1 MEAKILGSL
10 ILKMLS
16 KVAYRLY
23 WLARYIERAEN
34 TARFIN
40 VNSNLLFDLPV
51 GTKIGWKTLIDIT
64 GSEELFQQLYTKF
77 DERSIMK
84 FLISDKRNPSSII
97 SSLGQARENAR
108 TTREILPTESWEK
121 INELYYSTIEEISK
135 GTGRKIRFTLLQ
147 NIIYGCQLLVGL
159 LSGTMSNNAAYDFM
173 KMGRNL
179 ERADMSTRI
188 IDMGCMNLLTDNSNS
203 AQDLDANSIYHPIL
217 WMNIL
222 VSLSAFQ
229 MYRQH
234 VRGRVYGADVIIYLL
249 KDGDFPR
256 AVIHCLNQIQE
267 CLEKLPDGLAIAN
280 HIEKIKKSLIR
291 YKLEPSSKNNI
302 NKFVDTLQLEFLKI
316 DNQITSKWFLK

>member
-1 MEAKILGSL
+1 
-10 ILKMLS
+10 MLS
-16 KVAYRLY
+16 KVAHRLY

-34 TARFIN
+34 SARFIN

-64 GSEELFQQLYTKF
+64 SSEDLFQQLYSSF

-84 FLISDKRNPSSII
+84 FMISDTRNPTSII
-97 SSLGQARENAR
+97 SSLAQARENAR

-121 INELYYSTIEEISK
+121 INELYYSTMEEISK
-135 GTGRKIRFTLLQ
+135 GTGRKIRFATLQ
-147 NIIYGCQLLVGL
+147 NIIFGCQLLIGL
-159 LSGTMSNNAAYDFM
+159 LSGTMSNNAAYNFM
-173 KMGRNL
+173 RIGRNL

-188 IDMGCMNLLTDNSNS
+188 IEIGCMNILTDTSN
-203 AQDLDANSIYHPIL
+203 AQDLSTSVMYRPIL

-234 VRGRVYGADVIIYLL
+234 VRGRVYGTDVINYLL
-249 KDGDFPR
+249 KDSDFPR

-267 CLEKLPDGLAIAN
+267 CTEKLPDGLPIAN
-280 HIEKIKKSLIR
+280 NIEKIKKTLIR
-291 YKLEPSSKNNI
+291 YNIDSSSSNI
-302 NKFVDTLQLEFLKI
+302 NKYIDLLQLEFIKI
-316 DNQITSKWFLK
+316 DNQVTAKWFFN